1 MALEHQVVKSPSKC
15 PQRLLHSW
23 KFSCN
28 FFSDL
33 ADRKMLDGHENDKNV
48 AEIKSVKIS
57 KNNGGVCSKETH
69 LKVKS
74 VCTNA
79 KYMGAINVNQST
91 IYHVNQQSDQGIY
104 TTLGSSWSA
113 QLEHGALGAI
123 WQTTLK
129 WTLKPWIG
137 SHVVVPPRWWPTL

>member
-1 MALEHQVVKSPSKC
+1 
-15 PQRLLHSW
+15 
-23 KFSCN
+23 
-28 FFSDL
+28 
-33 ADRKMLDGHENDKNV
+33 MLDGHENDKNV

-129 WTLKPWIG
+129 
-137 SHVVVPPRWWPTL
+137 